1 MVTYTNKSTKTL
13 ESISGKITHA
23 EHTIPTRY
31 YLLIRLSI
39 ILYRFKQHSTS
50 KIEQGYRYYLKLWIR
65 FMTLVDT
72 QGGSLNNILFNKPM
86 VEI

>member
-1 MVTYTNKSTKTL
+1 MVTYTKKSTKTL
-13 ESISGKITHA
+13 EPILGKINHA

-31 YLLIRLSI
+31 NLLIRLNI
-39 ILYRFKQHSTS
+39 ILYRFKQNSTQ
-50 KIEQGYRYYLKLWIR
+50 KIEQGYRYSLKLWIR

-86 VEI
+86 VKI